1 MKKIDIHIHTD
12 EHSIQIGD
20 KRIPSVDE
28 LANDI
33 YVDLKVDKG
42 VIMTTID
49 NNCSDPETLEKL
61 CEEANQKSYELAT
74 KYPDLLDWFCYIDPR
89 IGSNSAETDFSP
101 YLEKY
106 KKMGAKGLGE
116 IFANIYFDDPRVE
129 NLLSYCEKYDMPILF
144 HLSPSVGGPYGIVD
158 DLGLPRLEKMLKKFP
173 NLKFIGHSQLF
184 WSEISS
190 DVTEEIRNDYPTG
203 PVIPGRIVEL
213 LRKYPNLYA
222 DLSANS
228 GYTAISRDP
237 YFGYSF
243 LEEFQDRL
251 MYGTDYLI
259 PRGGINLTKFLDD
272 AVAKGH
278 ISKVAYEKIIGKN
291 AIELLNIN

>member
-1 MKKIDIHIHTD
+1 
-12 EHSIQIGD
+12 
-20 KRIPSVDE
+20 
-28 LANDI
+28 
-33 YVDLKVDKG
+33 
-42 VIMTTID
+42 MTTID

-61 CEEANQKSYELAT
+61 CEEANQKSYELTT

-237 YFGYSF
+237 DFGYSF

>member
-158 DLGLPRLEKMLKKFP
+158 DLGLPRLAKMLKKFP

-237 YFGYSF
+237 DFGYSF

>member
-237 YFGYSF
+237 DFGYSF

-278 ISKVAYEKIIGKN
+278 I
-291 AIELLNIN
+291 

>member
-237 YFGYSF
+237 DFGYSF

>member
-237 YFGYSF
+237 DFGYSF
-243 LEEFQDRL
+243 LEEFQDCL

>member
-1 MKKIDIHIHTD
+1 MKKIDIHIHTE
-12 EHSIQIGD
+12 EHSIQIGE

-28 LANDI
+28 LANSI
-33 YVDLKVDKG
+33 YEDLNVDKA
-42 VIMTTID
+42 ILMTTID
-49 NNCSDPETLEKL
+49 NNCSDPATLEKL
-61 CEEANQKSYELAT
+61 CDEANKRSCELAT
-74 KYPDLLDWFCYIDPR
+74 KYKDLLYWFCYVDPR

-144 HLSPSVGGPYGIVD
+144 HLSPEVGGPYGIVD

-173 NLKFIGHSQLF
+173 NLKFIGHSQVF
-184 WSEISS
+184 WSEIST
-190 DVTEEIRNDYPTG
+190 DVTEENRNGYPTG
-203 PVIPGRIVEL
+203 PVNPGRVVEL

-222 DLSANS
+222 DLSAGS
-228 GYTAISRDP
+228 GYTAISRDVS
-237 YFGYSF
+237 FGYSF

-259 PRGGINLTKFLDD
+259 PRGDIRLTEFLDS
-272 AVAKGH
+272 AVDQGK
-278 ISKVAYEKIIGKN
+278 ISREAYEKIVRKN
-291 AIELLNIN
+291 AIKILNLN

>member
-1 MKKIDIHIHTD
+1 MKKIDIHIHSD
-12 EHSIQIGD
+12 ERSIQIGSR
-20 KRIPSVDE
+20 RIPSAEE
-28 LANDI
+28 LSNGI
-33 YVDLKVDKG
+33 YDSMNVDKG
-42 VIMTTID
+42 LLMSTID
-49 NNCSDPETLEKL
+49 NTCSDPSVLEKL
-61 CEEANQKSYELAT
+61 CEEANQKSYDLAA
-74 KYPDLLDWFCYIDPR
+74 KYPDLFYWFCYIDPR

-101 YLEKY
+101 YLKKY
-106 KKMGAKGLGE
+106 KEMGAKGLGE

-190 DVTEEIRNDYPTG
+190 DVTEETRDGYPTG
-203 PVIPGRIVEL
+203 PVTPGRVVEL

-222 DLSANS
+222 DLSAGS
-228 GYTAISRDP
+228 GYTAISRDAA
-237 YFGYSF
+237 FGYSF

-251 MYGTDYLI
+251 MFGTDYLI
-259 PRGGINLTKFLDD
+259 PRDGIDLPEFLDS
-272 AVAKGH
+272 AEEQGH
-278 ISKVAYEKIIGKN
+278 ISTEAYEKIIRKN
-291 AIELLNIN
+291 AQRILNLN